1 MRSPHP
7 SQMLPPEYSPRQRHG
22 AALGRLRS
30 IIRARMTDVQA
41 TLFMSVLLSRL
52 NAPILECTCD
62 SALCWEIAQRISAE
76 STGHAEVYFAYC
88 RGTGAT
94 VRRIASTRSV
104 RKSGAATGTAVWC
117 VTARH
122 FRPVFPG
129 SYASPVASASAPNYH
144 PRKARRTGR
153 RASFCRVKQWPRAH
167 LREPWVIEKQAYSIL
182 PRK

>member
-1 MRSPHP
+1 
-7 SQMLPPEYSPRQRHG
+7 
-22 AALGRLRS
+22 
-30 IIRARMTDVQA
+30 MTDVQA

-122 FRPVFPG
+122 FRPVFLG
-129 SYASPVASASAPNYH
+129 SYASRVTH
-144 PRKARRTGR
+144 PGHVTTL
-153 RASFCRVKQWPRAH
+153 VKHDELADGVVLSCEAFLLER
-167 LREPWVIEKQAYSIL
+167 S
-182 PRK
+182 